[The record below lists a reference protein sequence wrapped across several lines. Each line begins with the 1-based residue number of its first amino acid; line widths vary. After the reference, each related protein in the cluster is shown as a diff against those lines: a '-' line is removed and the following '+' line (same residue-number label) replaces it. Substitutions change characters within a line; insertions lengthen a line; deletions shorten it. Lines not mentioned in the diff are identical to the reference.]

1 MSIQKDCADHLRA
14 TYRNM
19 TGEKLGSGHA
29 HELVAAYFGYGTAAA
44 LQADVTF
51 PLSSLDK
58 AEILI
63 PDIGG
68 INRRR
73 SELANVPVA
82 LPDGRAIAEIIS
94 AQLKAAKHFKGEIWD
109 STYLSDDI
117 NDYVQRNPMV
127 IEDALAGEI
136 ATTNAYF
143 DELYIEGT
151 SVEFHDDGLI
161 ATLSGSLNG
170 EQDQDRAFHGDKIKF
185 TSIMTMRRAAG
196 RVGYFEPDFET
207 GGSVDD
213 SMLYYELD
221 DQ

>member
-19 TGEKLGSGHA
+19 TGEKLRSGHA

-44 LQADVTF
+44 LQVDVTF
-51 PLSSLDK
+51 PLSSLEE

-63 PDIGG
+63 PDIDG

-73 SELANVPVA
+73 TELSNVPAAV
-82 LPDGRAIAEIIS
+82 PEGRALAKIIS
-94 AQLKAAKHFKGEIWD
+94 ESLEAAGHFTGEIWD

-117 NDYVQRNPMV
+117 NDFIQRDPMV
-127 IEDALAGEI
+127 IENQLAGEI

-143 DELYIEGT
+143 DELYIEET
-151 SVEFHDDGLI
+151 SVESHDDSLV

-185 TSIMTMRRAAG
+185 TSIMTMRRAAS
-196 RVGYFEPDFET
+196 RVGYFEPEFET

-213 SMLYYELD
+213 SMYYELD

>member
-1 MSIQKDCADHLRA
+1 MSIQKDCADHLRV

-19 TGEKLGSGHA
+19 SGTKLRSSHA
-29 HELVAAYFGYGTAAA
+29 HELVAAYFGYSTAAA
-44 LQADVTF
+44 LQADLTF
-51 PLSSLDK
+51 PLSSLEG

-63 PDIGG
+63 PDIDG

-73 SELANVPVA
+73 AELSKVPA
-82 LPDGRAIAEIIS
+82 ELPDGRVIAEIIS
-94 AQLKAAKHFKGEIWD
+94 TSLEAAGHFRGEIWD

-117 NDYVQRNPMV
+117 NNYIQRDPMV
-127 IEDALAGEI
+127 IENELAGEI

-143 DELYIEGT
+143 DELYIEET
-151 SVEFHDDGLI
+151 SVESHDDSLI

-185 TSIMTMRRAAG
+185 TSIMTMRRAAS
-196 RVGYFEPDFET
+196 RVGYFEPEFET

-213 SMLYYELD
+213 SMYYDPELA
-221 DQ
+221 

>member
-1 MSIQKDCADHLRA
+1 MSTQKDCADYLRA
-14 TYRNM
+14 AYRNM
-19 TGEKLGSGHA
+19 TGEKLRSSHA

-51 PLSSLDK
+51 PLSSLEE

-63 PDIGG
+63 PDIDG

-73 SELANVPVA
+73 AELSNVPVE
-82 LPDGRAIAEIIS
+82 LPDGRAIAKIIS
-94 AQLKAAKHFKGEIWD
+94 ASLEAAGHFRGEIWD

-117 NDYVQRNPMV
+117 NDYIQRDPMV
-127 IEDALAGEI
+127 IENELAGEI

-143 DELYIEGT
+143 DELYIEET
-151 SVEFHDDGLI
+151 SVETHDDSLI

-185 TSIMTMRRAAG
+185 TSIMTMRRAAS
-196 RVGYFEPDFET
+196 RVGYFEPEFET
-207 GGSVDD
+207 GGRVDD
-213 SMLYYELD
+213 SMYYDPEWA
-221 DQ
+221 